1 MKYIKRLLEWILI
14 GSSGG
19 HNRIRIL
26 KLLVE
31 KPYNAHQLSTTLNL
45 DYKTVRHHLDI
56 LKKNRLIISMGT
68 GYAMVYSPSE
78 IIENNIELFKEIVVK
93 FGKK

>member
-1 MKYIKRLLEWILI
+1 MRHVKRLLEWILI

-19 HNRIRIL
+19 HNRIRIVE
-26 KLLVE
+26 LLVE
-31 KPYNAHQLSTTLNL
+31 KPYNAHQLATLLKL

-68 GYAMVYSPSE
+68 GYALVYCPSE
-78 IIENNIELFKEIVVK
+78 IIEDNIDLFKEIVSK